1 MLTNLLLSQTELL
14 NSLSHYE
21 NSNIWKYKPANS
33 ERRHQ
38 RLQSWIQELLLKCY
52 QRSVSLRKLSIF
64 FLFSIDPGF
73 IYYVTVTNDDNRFHE
88 IWHSHNQKCYS
99 AMS

>member
-14 NSLSHYE
+14 NSLSLYE

-38 RLQSWIQELLLKCY
+38 RSQSRIQELLLKCY
-52 QRSVSLRKLSIF
+52 QRRVSLRKLSIF
-64 FLFSIDPGF
+64 LFSTDTGF
-73 IYYVTVTNDDNRFHE
+73 IYYVTGTNDDNRFHE
-88 IWHSHNQKCYS
+88 I
-99 AMS
+99 